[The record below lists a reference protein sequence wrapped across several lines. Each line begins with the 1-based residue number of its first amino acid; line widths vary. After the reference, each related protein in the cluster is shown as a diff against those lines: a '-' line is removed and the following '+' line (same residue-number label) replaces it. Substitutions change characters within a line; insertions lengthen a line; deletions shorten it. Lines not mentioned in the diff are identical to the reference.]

1 MIDHRHYI
9 HIHTHIAR
17 SITMYC
23 SDYIID
29 NKTTARNKNDDI
41 MMTSWVDLGA
51 VDADGGSLV

>member
-1 MIDHRHYI
+1 
-9 HIHTHIAR
+9 
-17 SITMYC
+17 MYC